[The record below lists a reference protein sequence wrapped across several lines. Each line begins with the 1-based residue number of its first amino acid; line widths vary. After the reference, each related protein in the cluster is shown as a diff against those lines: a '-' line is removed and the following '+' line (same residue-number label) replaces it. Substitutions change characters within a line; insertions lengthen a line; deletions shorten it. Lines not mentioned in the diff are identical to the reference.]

1 MDKKNRILSRY
12 EMSQKINRLAWQI
25 YENNY
30 SENKIIIAGI
40 DNRGVELSKRIS
52 KVLNTISKI
61 KTQNITI
68 SLDKNKPLSSLIDI
82 SVDLSNIQGN
92 VVILIDD
99 VLNSGRT
106 LSYAVKELLSVD
118 LKKLSTLVLVDRN
131 HNSFPIKADYVGLS
145 LSTTVH
151 DHVNVLFGSSE
162 GVYLS

>member
-1 MDKKNRILSRY
+1 MDKKNRILSSY

-30 SENKIIIAGI
+30 SESKIIIAGI

-131 HNSFPIKADYVGLS
+131 HNSFPIKADYVGLT

>member
-1 MDKKNRILSRY
+1 MDKKNRILSSY

-30 SENKIIIAGI
+30 SESKIIIAGI

-68 SLDKNKPLSSLIDI
+68 SLDKDKPLSSLIDI

-106 LSYAVKELLSVD
+106 LSYAAKELLSVD

-131 HNSFPIKADYVGLS
+131 HNSFPIKADYVGLT

>member
-1 MDKKNRILSRY
+1 MDKKNRILSSY

>member
-1 MDKKNRILSRY
+1 MDKKNRILSSY

-106 LSYAVKELLSVD
+106 LSYAAKELLSVD

>member
-1 MDKKNRILSRY
+1 M
-12 EMSQKINRLAWQI
+12 
-25 YENNY
+25 
-30 SENKIIIAGI
+30 
-40 DNRGVELSKRIS
+40 
-52 KVLNTISKI
+52 
-61 KTQNITI
+61 
-68 SLDKNKPLSSLIDI
+68 
-82 SVDLSNIQGN
+82 
-92 VVILIDD
+92 VILIDD

>member
-1 MDKKNRILSRY
+1 MDKKNRILSAD
-12 EMSQKINRLAWQI
+12 EMSQKINRLSWEI

-30 SENKIIIAGI
+30 LEKEIVIAGI

-52 KVLNTISKI
+52 KVLNSISKI
-61 KTQNITI
+61 KTQNII
-68 SLDKNKPLSSLIDI
+68 INLDKDKPLSSLINI
-82 SVDLSNIQGN
+82 SVDLSSIEGK

-106 LSYAVKELLSVD
+106 LSYATKELLSID

-151 DHVNVLFGSSE
+151 DHVNVLFGDSE

>member
-1 MDKKNRILSRY
+1 MEVDSPPHNQRIL
-12 EMSQKINRLAWQI
+12 EITP
-25 YENNY
+25 
-30 SENKIIIAGI
+30 
-40 DNRGVELSKRIS
+40 
-52 KVLNTISKI
+52 VLY

-106 LSYAVKELLSVD
+106 LSYAAKELLSVD

>member
-1 MDKKNRILSRY
+1 MDKKNRILSSY

-30 SENKIIIAGI
+30 SESKIIIAGI

-68 SLDKNKPLSSLIDI
+68 SLDKDKPLSSLIDI